1 VRVITLPKLYPKRS
15 GDVEA
20 NGEQMVAVTGE
31 EVTADHA
38 NSKRYFIKNERPI
51 DDEGRIGD
59 VCFVID
65 TQSNDV
71 V

>member
-1 VRVITLPKLYPKRS
+1 VFLLPKLYPNLSDETKV
-15 GDVEA
+15 D
-20 NGEQMVAVTGE
+20 QMVAVTGE

-38 NSKRYFIKNERPI
+38 NSKRYFIKNERPT

-65 TQSNDV
+65 G
-71 V
+71 